1 MRFARLQQ
9 DLSFRDLIEM
19 EVTAYNDLLISKPDR
34 AALLRPLVID
44 PSPTITT
51 AEKVVEGPIVVEL
64 TQARQTWTVV
74 DKTAED
80 LEAEDLLAELAQVT
94 ARIDNLNAAIDEH
107 AAILAVPYSEPV
119 AAATNGAEIT
129 ALRTRMKDT
138 EQALRKVER
147 DLVLN
152 MRVSRWLMRE
162 ARRRLSTTE

>member
-9 DLSFRDLIEM
+9 DLSFRDLVEM

-44 PSPTITT
+44 PSPTVTSIQK
-51 AEKVVEGPIVVEL
+51 AVEGPIVVEL

-80 LEAEDLLAELAQVT
+80 LEAEDLLSELTQVT
-94 ARIDNLNAAIDEH
+94 ARIDGLNAAIDEH
-107 AAILAVPYSEPV
+107 VAVLAIPYSEP
-119 AAATNGAEIT
+119 AIAATNGAEIN
-129 ALRTRMKDT
+129 ALRVRMKDT
-138 EQALRKVER
+138 EQALRRVER

-152 MRVSRWLMRE
+152 MRASRWLMRE
-162 ARRRLSTTE
+162 ARRRLSAS